1 MKMLYRLERYLPLTI
16 NIALLTLGLIFLE
29 YCRDGVVEYHHY
41 VHGYRVD
48 VVTQMAVYVAA
59 ALLAVFGKT
68 NRWTLP
74 IILGV
79 ALAARLVGVFAP
91 EFLSSDMYRYVW
103 DGKVQGAGINPYLYI
118 PADEH
123 LQFLRDSQIYPNINR
138 KEYAHTIYPPGAQLI
153 FLAVTRISETEAC
166 MKAAMVGFEVLACW
180 ALLQILQ
187 VFARPREE
195 ILLYAWHPL
204 CVWEI
209 GSSGHL
215 DAVVVGL
222 LSVAALCLLRG
233 RNVRAAC
240 WITGAA
246 MVKLYPLVL
255 LAALG
260 RRITLRMIALCAGLI
275 AGGYALYASAGAAVI
290 GFLPG
295 FTHEEGLDTGDRY
308 FVLAWAHRYL
318 HAPFW
323 PGFYVAGSVLV
334 LAALAFWGVARYR
347 GPKQTL
353 GLALAIS
360 IITTLL
366 FSPHYPWYFIWIVP
380 FAVMLRYLPA
390 IVLTLEATYWFATS
404 LALPGPKMFRMNE
417 YMYSIF
423 FTALLADLV
432 VRWCLKVRTAP
443 ARSSHAGDAY
453 GEHAGS
459 TESIVRNASIL

>member
-1 MKMLYRLERYLPLTI
+1 MRILYRLERYFPLTI
-16 NIALLTLGLIFLE
+16 NVALLILGLIFLQ
-29 YCRDGVVEYHHY
+29 YCRAGVVEYHHY

-48 VVTQMAVYVAA
+48 VVTQIALYVVAA
-59 ALLAVFGKT
+59 FLVVFGRT

-74 IILGV
+74 IIFGV
-79 ALAARLVGVFAP
+79 AFAARLIGVFAP

-123 LQFLRDSQIYPNINR
+123 LQFLRDTQIYPNINR

-187 VFARPREE
+187 LFARPREE

-209 GSSGHL
+209 GSSGHV

-222 LSVAALCLLRG
+222 LSVAALWILRG
-233 RNVRAAC
+233 RNLRAAC

-260 RRITLRMIALCAGLI
+260 RRITVRIIALCASII
-275 AGGYALYASAGAAVI
+275 AVGYSLYASAGVAVI

-308 FVLAWAHRYL
+308 FFLAWAHRYL

-323 PGFYVAGSVLV
+323 PGFYIAGSALI
-334 LAALAFWGVARYR
+334 LAAMAYWGAARYR
-347 GPKQTL
+347 EPKQTL
-353 GLALAIS
+353 ALALAIS

-366 FSPHYPWYFIWIVP
+366 FSPHYPWYFIWILP

-390 IVLTLEATYWFATS
+390 IVLTLETTYWFATS
-404 LALPGPKMFRMNE
+404 LALPGEKMFRMNE
-417 YMYSIF
+417 YMYGIF
-423 FTALLADLV
+423 FATILVDLL
-432 VRWCLKVRTAP
+432 VRWGASARKAP
-443 ARSSHAGDAY
+443 TRPTYVGDAC

-459 TESIVRNASIL
+459 TESIARNAPIL

>member
-1 MKMLYRLERYLPLTI
+1 MKIPYRLERYFALMI
-16 NIALLTLGLIFLE
+16 NIALLILGLIFLQ

-48 VVTQMAVYVAA
+48 VVTQIALYGAA
-59 ALLAVFGKT
+59 ALLVVFGKT

-74 IILGV
+74 IIFGV
-79 ALAARLVGVFAP
+79 ALAARLIGVFAP
-91 EFLSSDMYRYVW
+91 AFLSSDMYRYVW

-166 MKAAMVGFEVLACW
+166 MKAAMVGFEILACW
-180 ALLQILQ
+180 ALVQILQ
-187 VFARPREE
+187 LFARPREE
-195 ILLYAWHPL
+195 VLLYAWHPL

-209 GSSGHL
+209 GSSGHV

-222 LSVAALCLLRG
+222 LSVAALWILRG
-233 RNVRAAC
+233 KNLRAAC

-260 RRITLRMIALCAGLI
+260 RRITVRMIALCVGII
-275 AGGYALYASAGAAVI
+275 ALGYALYASAGARVI

-295 FTHEEGLDTGDRY
+295 FTHEEGLDSGDRY
-308 FVLAWAHRYL
+308 FFLAWTHRYL

-323 PGFYVAGSVLV
+323 PYIYIAGS
-334 LAALAFWGVARYR
+334 ALIVVAFAFWGVARCR
-347 GPKQTL
+347 EPKQTL
-353 GLALAIS
+353 ALALAMS

-366 FSPHYPWYFIWIVP
+366 FSPHYPWYFIWILP

-404 LALPGPKMFRMNE
+404 LALPGEKMFRMNE
-417 YMYSIF
+417 YMYGIF
-423 FTALLADLV
+423 FVALLADLF
-432 VRWCLKVRTAP
+432 VRWWLNVRTAP
-443 ARSSHAGDAY
+443 TRSSHAGPTLV
-453 GEHAGS
+453 GQTNSTGS
-459 TESIVRNASIL
+459 SARNAPIL